1 MVNGYIKQIIQ
12 NQERKNRKHRNFF
25 VCKNAHRGRLQKI
38 QRYYILEEVN
48 DMNEARFRISNPTNH
63 N

>member
-1 MVNGYIKQIIQ
+1 MNLHRGY
-12 NQERKNRKHRNFF
+12 RKFF

-48 DMNEARFRISNPTNH
+48 DMNETRL
-63 N
+63 